1 MGMTAAANRRF
12 RDTMR
17 LLIIGPQGAGKG
29 TQAALLCDSLAIPH
43 VSTGDLFRANI
54 SQGTELGKR
63 AQEYTSSGK
72 LVPDSVTEDMVADRL
87 SQPDADSGFLLD
99 GFPRN
104 KAQAEW
110 LTELLTNRNEP
121 IDAVVLLTAPDDV
134 LTERMLARGRAD
146 DTEHAIRTR
155 LEIYYRETQ
164 PLVDYYGDKVLRI
177 DGVGEIDAI
186 HERVMTALRTVED
199 SATESAAAQA

>member
-1 MGMTAAANRRF
+1 
-12 RDTMR
+12 MR